1 MKKKMI
7 FLRKKTHQKS
17 RICVFFLL
25 SMYLFLFGL
34 FDKTFT
40 KEGECMC

>member
-1 MKKKMI
+1 
-7 FLRKKTHQKS
+7 
-17 RICVFFLL
+17 
-25 SMYLFLFGL
+25 MYLFLFGL